1 MLKCDLRALL
11 SENNVSKYSLVVA
24 CAKRAREISDNAVEN
39 KIEII
44 DLYPEISPD
53 SDAMSNDGIHPSA
66 KGAGI
71 MAKKIAEVLRKAKAM
86 R

>member
-44 DLYPEISPD
+44 EKPVTLAIDEFF
-53 SDAMSNDGIHPSA
+53 
-66 KGAGI
+66 AGKYRI
-71 MAKKIAEVLRKAKAM
+71 VESEDVE
-86 R
+86 